1 MSNDDHADPYRYRL
15 GYVTDVEGHLDFFLS
30 FVKRSNV
37 LDVVSNTPLQLELD
51 LRDDDCYF
59 VFGGDS
65 VDKAPGDIRLC
76 RALVSLKKRYPDRV
90 FLLVGNRDLN
100 KIRFTAELSEADME
114 RDIDDIP
121 SPHWDPSAP
130 TLRTYL
136 EEVATTRGMASAENV
151 NTRVER
157 LRYMLKHTLGC
168 PDTFEFRRQE
178 LAILNECEVKDIS
191 DEQVCD
197 NFIHEVEHEDGSLRQ
212 YLENANVAAV
222 VGNTLFVHGA
232 VDVNTMQ
239 FVPRQDT
246 RFELPKTRAPAGKV
260 CDDLMEWVDSLN
272 EYLRVGLQ
280 DYQARP
286 MWDTDR
292 TSRGGEALLALQNRC
307 AVWGR
312 SIISNCYGDGGVV
325 TNDHAVEYLNDPN
338 RAEMEDTDP
347 MVFENV
353 SSDPKDPRVA
363 AWLKKNGIRR
373 VIVGH
378 KPTGDC
384 PAVLSS
390 KFTGVEIASGDT
402 SYSDTTAQDNRGLAL
417 PVIEIVGESPVDNHL
432 EISGRF
438 NDGREYHST
447 FHRLHGKDE
456 IDVSVGD
463 PTLGTEVDGGYWVK
477 ASCTEK
483 YRLCRGKGRKVEH
496 SDVPINEL
504 QAKYVK

>member
-51 LRDDDCYF
+51 LRDNHCYF

-100 KIRFTAELSEADME
+100 KIRFTAELSKADME

-121 SPHWDPSAP
+121 PPHWDPSAP

-136 EEVATTRGMASAENV
+136 EEVAKTRGVARAEDV

-168 PDTFEFRRQE
+168 SDTFEYRRQE
-178 LAILNECEVKDIS
+178 LAILNECEVEDIS

-222 VGNTLFVHGA
+222 VGNTLFLHGA

-239 FVPRQDT
+239 CVPHHDT
-246 RFELPKTRAPAGKV
+246 RFELPKTRAQAGKV
-260 CDDLMEWVDSLN
+260 CDDLMEWVSSLN

-286 MWDTDR
+286 MWDEDR
-292 TSRGGEALLALQNRC
+292 KSRGGEALLALQNRC
-307 AVWGR
+307 AVWVDPL
-312 SIISNCYGDGGVV
+312 SAIAMVMVV
-325 TNDHAVEYLNDPN
+325 LLQINMLLN
-338 RAEMEDTDP
+338 
-347 MVFENV
+347 
-353 SSDPKDPRVA
+353 
-363 AWLKKNGIRR
+363 I
-373 VIVGH
+373 
-378 KPTGDC
+378 
-384 PAVLSS
+384 
-390 KFTGVEIASGDT
+390 
-402 SYSDTTAQDNRGLAL
+402 
-417 PVIEIVGESPVDNHL
+417 
-432 EISGRF
+432 
-438 NDGREYHST
+438 
-447 FHRLHGKDE
+447 
-456 IDVSVGD
+456 
-463 PTLGTEVDGGYWVK
+463 
-477 ASCTEK
+477 
-483 YRLCRGKGRKVEH
+483 
-496 SDVPINEL
+496 
-504 QAKYVK
+504 